1 MVLNHSLLQTLTAI
15 LGNQYNIEK
24 NKRFHPV
31 FHAFYLIEKYLNF
44 LLLVIL
50 D

>member
-1 MVLNHSLLQTLTAI
+1 MVLNHSLLQTFIAI
-15 LGNQYNIEK
+15 LGNKYNIEK

-31 FHAFYLIEKYLNF
+31 FHAFSLIENYLKF